1 MKKIYQESQEEAEQ
15 IQSINNHLHS
25 IKAIV
30 DVAKNLKQANV
41 GKYLEQINVDVFH
54 SPMFLNNNADTPLR
68 TLIPIPHLY
77 FKSSSIQSF
86 KHLEEGFM
94 SEQITIEDVYIESL
108 AQYIYDLSGYYSTI
122 HIFIPQG
129 HEENGYCSRI
139 IRCLD
144 KYSWGDSCNNYTI
157 DYCTPDND
165 GSEYGA
171 PIYYGECEN
180 DSLFFVINFISK
192 SDVLHGQ
199 AIPLTNWLETGP
211 SECFNSAFFSF
222 IKTDSQTKDDIEGLT
237 FSGTNHTTD
246 WKNECEEMVSCWEKP
261 NDMPLYSLHTYRPKG
276 TATTPEEEKIQ
287 QLVWDFKDSFN
298 NVSAAHHRR
307 VEDAVA
313 NDICEVVRNTFGVHS
328 EKLTLICLPASTKA
342 NYDRRFK
349 SFSEKLC
356 SASGMKNGFDCVKYT
371 KDGMPKHLGGMD
383 SPIVEFDAS
392 KLSGSAVV
400 LFDDIY
406 TSGKTAALYRNVL
419 EELGATVLGIMTI
432 GRTKR

>member
-1 MKKIYQESQEEAEQ
+1 MKKIYQESQAEVEQ
-15 IQSINNHLHS
+15 IQSILNH
-25 IKAIV
+25 IKSMKTV
-30 DVAKNLKQANV
+30 V
-41 GKYLEQINVDVFH
+41 GVSKGFDDINIDVFH
-54 SPMFLNNNADTPLR
+54 SSLYLDNSADTTLR
-68 TLIPIPHLY
+68 ALIPIPHLY
-77 FKSSSIQSF
+77 FKASSNQSF
-86 KHLEEGFM
+86 KHLEEQFAA
-94 SEQITIEDVYIESL
+94 EHVEIDDIYFDIL
-108 AQYIYDLSGYYSTI
+108 AQYIRNLYDYYSKV

-129 HEENGYCSRI
+129 NEDNRYCSRI
-139 IRCLD
+139 SELLLD
-144 KYSWGDSCNNYTI
+144 YFWDDPEDSFTI
-157 DYCTPDND
+157 DYCTPDKE
-165 GSEYGA
+165 GMEYGA
-171 PIYYGECEN
+171 PLYYGEHEK
-180 DSLFFVINFISK
+180 DSLILVVNFISK
-192 SDVLHGQ
+192 SDILHSQ
-199 AIPLTNWLETGP
+199 SIPLTSWVPEYP
-211 SECFNSAFFSF
+211 SDCFNSAFFSF
-222 IKTDSQTKDDIEGLT
+222 IKTDSQTKEDVEGLT
-237 FSGTNHTTD
+237 LSGTNNAID
-246 WKNECEEMVSCWEKP
+246 WKKECKEMVSSWEKP

-313 NDICEVVRNTFGVHS
+313 NDICEVVKNTFGVHS